1 MRVPHLKTAKKP
13 LWRHQSKIFNVR
25 GKTHFLLEGWG
36 APPPKPPSVFVYNQY
51 LNMCKIFPNYRYF
64 RYFNGKLRNRR
75 PKYGHIRHQRIKI
88 NKKQHFVFLIF
99 SNFVFNGFPL
109 FSAAILDRRY
119 KPSMLVCKPIQS
131 NKLKIRMCKLDAN
144 STKNEDV
151 RVPHLKTTKTA
162 VMTSFNDSF

>member
-1 MRVPHLKTAKKP
+1 MDP
-13 LWRHQSKIFNVR
+13 
-25 GKTHFLLEGWG
+25 
-36 APPPKPPSVFVYNQY
+36 NQQKSTFCFS
-51 LNMCKIFPNYRYF
+51 N
-64 RYFNGKLRNRR
+64 
-75 PKYGHIRHQRIKI
+75 
-88 NKKQHFVFLIF
+88 F

-162 VMTSFNDSF
+162 VMTSFNGFSNFLRKWNVFYCFPEYFTLTATTVTKTVCEV